1 MAEWVVVGI
10 YPGRHIAEMMAGLLE
25 NEGIATTVAV
35 DDTGG
40 LHPQLALTQGVR
52 VRVPPEEEDRARRIL
67 MDYGD
72 AENTETPPEE

>member
-10 YPGRHIAEMMAGLLE
+10 YPGRHVAEMMAGLLE
-25 NEGIATTVAV
+25 SEGIVSTIAV

-52 VRVPPEEEDRARRIL
+52 VRVHPEDEARARRVL
-67 MDYGD
+67 EHRGD
-72 AENTETPPEE
+72 PEGL